1 MRNPGILGILMIL
14 AATLTPLSAMAEAK
28 YSLKEMTPEVSAALE
43 ARRARFDN
51 LADLKSKGMAG
62 EDNRGY
68 VKALVSDPGV
78 EAVVD
83 AENNDRKL
91 VYTTIAQQNDLA
103 AEMATIEKVFAEVQR
118 DKAKPG
124 EKIQDA
130 NGQWVT
136 KQ

>member
-1 MRNPGILGILMIL
+1 MRNLKILGIFIIL
-14 AATLTPLSAMAEAK
+14 AAALIPSSSRAEAK
-28 YSLKEMTPEVSAALE
+28 YSLKEMTPEVSAALD
-43 ARRARFDN
+43 ARRSRFEN
-51 LADLKSKGMAG
+51 LADLKSKGMVG

-68 VKALVSDPGV
+68 VKALVSAPEV
-78 EAVVD
+78 EAVVE
-83 AENNDRKL
+83 AENKDRAV
-91 VYTTIAQQNDLA
+91 VYTTIAGQNNLA

-136 KQ
+136 K

>member
-1 MRNPGILGILMIL
+1 MRNLKAFGILIIL
-14 AATLTPLSAMAEAK
+14 AVTLIPLSVRAEAK

-51 LADLKSKGMAG
+51 LADLKSKGMVG
-62 EDNRGY
+62 EDDRGY
-68 VKALVSDPGV
+68 VKALVSAPEV

-91 VYTTIAQQNDLA
+91 VYTTIAQQNNLA
-103 AEMATIEKVFAEVQR
+103 AEMATIEKVFAEVQH

-136 KQ
+136 K

>member
-14 AATLTPLSAMAEAK
+14 AAALTPLSAMAGAK

-51 LADLKSKGMAG
+51 LADLKSKGMVG
-62 EDNRGY
+62 EDDRGY
-68 VKALVSDPGV
+68 IKALVSAPDV

-83 AENNDRKL
+83 AENKDRKL
-91 VYTTIAQQNDLA
+91 VYTTVARQNNLA

-136 KQ
+136 K

>member
-1 MRNPGILGILMIL
+1 MRNSKIWGMLVIL
-14 AATLTPLSAMAEAK
+14 AIGLTPLPAGAEAK
-28 YSLKEMTPEVSAALE
+28 YSLKEMTPEVGAALD

-68 VKALVSDPGV
+68 VKALVSAPEV

-103 AEMATIEKVFAEVQR
+103 GEMATIEKVFAEVQR

-124 EKIQDA
+124 EKVQDD

-136 KQ
+136 K

>member
-1 MRNPGILGILMIL
+1 MRNLKILGILMIL
-14 AATLTPLSAMAEAK
+14 AATLTPMSARAEAK

-51 LADLKSKGMAG
+51 LADLKSKGMVG
-62 EDNRGY
+62 EDDRGY
-68 VKALVSDPGV
+68 VKALVSEPEV

-83 AENNDRKL
+83 VENNDRKL
-91 VYTTIAQQNDLA
+91 VYTTIAQQNNLA

-118 DKAKPG
+118 DKAEPG

-136 KQ
+136 K

>member
-1 MRNPGILGILMIL
+1 MRNLKVLGILMIL
-14 AATLTPLSAMAEAK
+14 AAALTPMSASAEAK

-62 EDNRGY
+62 EDDRGY
-68 VKALVSDPGV
+68 VKALVSAPEV

-91 VYTTIAQQNDLA
+91 VYTTIAQQNNLA

-136 KQ
+136 K

>member
-14 AATLTPLSAMAEAK
+14 AAVLTPLSAMAGAK

-51 LADLKSKGMAG
+51 LADLKSKGMVG
-62 EDNRGY
+62 EDDRGY
-68 VKALVSDPGV
+68 IKALVSAPDV

-83 AENNDRKL
+83 AENKDREL
-91 VYTTIAQQNDLA
+91 VYTTVARQNNLA

-136 KQ
+136 K

>member
-1 MRNPGILGILMIL
+1 MRNLKILGIFIIL
-14 AATLTPLSAMAEAK
+14 AATLIPSSARAEAK
-28 YSLKEMTPEVSAALE
+28 YSLKEMTPEVSAALD

-51 LADLKSKGMAG
+51 LADLKSKGMVG

-68 VKALVSDPGV
+68 VKALVSAPEV
-78 EAVVD
+78 EAVVE
-83 AENNDRKL
+83 AENKDRAV
-91 VYTTIAQQNDLA
+91 VYTTIAGQNNLA
-103 AEMATIEKVFAEVQR
+103 AEMATIEKIFAEVQR

-136 KQ
+136 K